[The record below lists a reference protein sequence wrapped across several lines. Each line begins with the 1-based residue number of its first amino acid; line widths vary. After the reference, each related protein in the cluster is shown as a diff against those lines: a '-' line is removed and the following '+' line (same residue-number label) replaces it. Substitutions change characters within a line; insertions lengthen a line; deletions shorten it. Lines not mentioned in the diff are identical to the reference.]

1 MTPNIE
7 AAIIGLPSPG
17 GVTGFV
23 AMPTSALAAFTRI
36 PVRIV
41 FSPAMSTT
49 EYIIVTSTG
58 PKYLAVSPDAAVETI
73 SLGTPI
79 GSRCIA

>member
-1 MTPNIE
+1 ME
-7 AAIIGLPSPG
+7 ATISGFPSPG
-17 GVTGFV
+17 GDAVLV
-23 AMPTSALAAFTRI
+23 AIPTSAPAAFPRI
-36 PVRIV
+36 PVRIE

-58 PKYLAVSPDAAVETI
+58 PKYRCVFPDAAVETI